1 MAAGA
6 HWWHLSCWWQ
16 RPVTDG
22 GVPSSSTLTRWSLR
36 YKPAAVSGSTTSFDP
51 HTPAE
56 FGPSPPASVN
66 FLNAPEADLDSA
78 FVSHHLLPGWSPC
91 AQAGP
96 FQNTLQGPQGNPLES
111 STVIN
116 PLCVEP
122 PDLSTLEGSSCRV
135 FLISPQIPSSLPRFP
150 SIITIVNSAN
160 FKT

>member
-6 HWWHLSCWWQ
+6 TLVAFVMLVA
-16 RPVTDG
+16 RLVTDG
-22 GVPSSSTLTRWSLR
+22 GVPSCSTLTRWSLR
-36 YKPAAVSGSTTSFDP
+36 CKLAAVSGSTASLDP

-56 FGPSPPASVN
+56 FGPSLPASVN

-96 FQNTLQGPQGNPLES
+96 FQNTQQGPQGNPLES

-116 PLCVEP
+116 PWCVEP
-122 PDLSTLEGSSCRV
+122 PEPSTLEGS
-135 FLISPQIPSSLPRFP
+135 
-150 SIITIVNSAN
+150 
-160 FKT
+160 